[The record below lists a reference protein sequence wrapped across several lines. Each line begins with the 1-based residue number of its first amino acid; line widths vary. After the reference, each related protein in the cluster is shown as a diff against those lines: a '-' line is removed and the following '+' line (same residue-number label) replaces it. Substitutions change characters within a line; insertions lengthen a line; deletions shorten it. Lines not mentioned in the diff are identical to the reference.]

1 MWLRTDLLP
10 PWTHQSLGL
19 RTQPLS
25 NNISRGSA
33 AASVKAAADYHSDQ
47 SVITH
52 WSWSVSTHWFTIK
65 KTTSFSNV
73 WCERGCFFSPFCLN
87 QSSTSCSAAEPF
99 IVNVTVQH
107 VLGARGQKAALLNE
121 TPAVDDEVITL
132 CVVEWTE
139 KGRDQSRK
147 LIIWTKRKKHQ
158 EMNELMNEFVF
169 SCEQISLCT

>member
-19 RTQPLS
+19 RPQPLS

-33 AASVKAAADYHSDQ
+33 AASVKASADYHSDQ

-65 KTTSFSNV
+65 KNNIFLKRLMWT
-73 WCERGCFFSPFCLN
+73 RLFFLSPFCLN

-99 IVNVTVQH
+99 TVNVTVQH

-121 TPAVDDEVITL
+121 TPAVDDKVIIL

-139 KGRDQSRK
+139 KGRDWSRK
-147 LIIWTKRKKHQ
+147 LIIWTKRKKNIRKW
-158 EMNELMNEFVF
+158 MN
-169 SCEQISLCT
+169 